1 MKLGIEG
8 RVALVSGGS
17 KGIGRAC
24 SEMLAGEGCRVV
36 VAARG
41 AARVE
46 EAVEHI
52 RAQGGIAEGVSA
64 DLTCEADVQRAV
76 AVARAVFG
84 APDIV
89 ISNVHGGDPGDFLDD
104 PAERFAEAFQ
114 GLVMSVVHLARATLP
129 HMREQRWG
137 RLLTIGTAAAKEP
150 APGLRLMAANTARA
164 GVVTLNKSLAD
175 EFAGFGITVNTLATG
190 WIATEHM
197 REQVGK
203 MAAAKGMALDD
214 MLQRLNR
221 GVPVQRM
228 GRPEEIASLA
238 VYLCSELGGY
248 MTGCLI
254 PVDGGVHRSAW

>member
-24 SEMLAGEGCRVV
+24 SEMLAAEGCLVLV
-36 VAARG
+36 VARG
-41 AARVE
+41 VDAIE
-46 EAVEHI
+46 ETVASI
-52 RAQGGIAEGVSA
+52 RTAGGIAKGLSANLTQRTDVEG
-64 DLTCEADVQRAV
+64 AV
-76 AVARAVFG
+76 AYAREVFG

-89 ISNVHGGDPGDFLDD
+89 ITNVYGGNPGDFLEDS
-104 PAERFAEAFQ
+104 AEHFIEAFH

-137 RLLTIGTAAAKEP
+137 RLVTLGTAAAKEP

-164 GVVTLNKSLAD
+164 GVVTLNKQLAD
-175 EFAGFGITVNTLATG
+175 EFAPFGITVNTLATG
-190 WIATEHM
+190 WMTTEHM
-197 REQVGK
+197 RDQVGQ

-214 MLQRLNR
+214 LLSRLAR
-221 GVPVQRM
+221 SVPAKRM

-238 VYLCSELGGY
+238 TYLSSDLAGY
-248 MTGCLI
+248 LTGCLI
-254 PVDGGVHRSAW
+254 PVDGGAHRAAW

>member
-24 SEMLAGEGCRVV
+24 SELLASEGCRVMV
-36 VAARG
+36 VARG
-41 AARVE
+41 AAGVE
-46 EAVEHI
+46 AAVEGI
-52 RAQGGIAEGVSA
+52 RTNGGIAQGITA
-64 DLTCEADVQRAV
+64 DLTCEEDVRRAV
-76 AVARAVFG
+76 EAARQAFA

-89 ISNVHGGDPGDFLDD
+89 ISNVHGGDPGDFLEDS
-104 PAERFAEAFQ
+104 AEVFTELFQ

-164 GVVTLNKSLAD
+164 GVVTLNKQLAD
-175 EFAGFGITVNTLATG
+175 EFAAYGITVNTLGTG

-197 REQVGK
+197 RDQVGK

-214 MLQRLNR
+214 MLQRLSR

-228 GRPEEIASLA
+228 GKPEEIASLA

-254 PVDGGVHRSAW
+254 PVDGGAHRAAW

>member
-24 SEMLAGEGCRVV
+24 SEMLAAEGCRVMV
-36 VAARG
+36 VARG
-41 AARVE
+41 AAAIE
-46 EAVEHI
+46 EAVEGI
-52 RAQGGIAEGVSA
+52 RAQGGIAQGVSA
-64 DLTCEADVQRAV
+64 DLTSEDGVRRAV
-76 AVARAVFG
+76 AATCSAFA

-89 ISNVHGGDPGDFLDD
+89 ISNVHGGEPGDFLEEG
-104 PAERFAEAFQ
+104 AERFLESFQ

-137 RLLTIGTAAAKEP
+137 RLLTVGTAAAKEP

-175 EFAGFGITVNTLATG
+175 EFAAFGITVNTLATG

-197 REQVGK
+197 REQVGM
-203 MAAAKGMALDD
+203 MAAARAMPLDD
-214 MLQRLNR
+214 LLQRLSR
-221 GVPVQRM
+221 SVPVQRM

-248 MTGCLI
+248 LTGCLI
-254 PVDGGVHRSAW
+254 PVDGGAHRAAW